1 MSTKLIELIRQV
13 FDKVWVS
20 EKPFKNLFIVSL
32 GVCLVG
38 LELFAFATPPIN
50 RQAIVK
56 HIFAPTLFSVYS
68 KDYGMLYCQLY
79 GIAGVSKSFKND
91 TCEVD
96 KRAVKEM
103 RHFAMQYTRNKIFLE
118 EQYRLGYKSG
128 WCFLQ
133 RGGNLFNAELVR
145 DGYAVVQYFDITESA
160 VLADLE
166 VLESI
171 AKAEK
176 RGLWKEWGKEMECLK
191 KTLQEIAKET
201 LSE

>member
-1 MSTKLIELIRQV
+1 MQNQKLLNKLFLI
-13 FDKVWVS
+13 
-20 EKPFKNLFIVSL
+20 LLGLCLTSL
-32 GVCLVG
+32 N
-38 LELFAFATPPIN
+38 LFAFATPPIS
-50 RQAIVK
+50 RQALMK
-56 HIFAPTLFSVYS
+56 HIFAPTLFSMYS

-79 GIAGVSKSFKND
+79 GVAGVSKSFKND
-91 TCEVD
+91 TCEVSA
-96 KRAVKEM
+96 RAVKEM
-103 RHFAMQYTRNKIFLE
+103 RHFAMQYTRNKVFLE
-118 EQYRLGYKSG
+118 QQYRLGYKSG

-191 KTLQEIAKET
+191 RTLQEIAKET
-201 LSE
+201 LSGDSAE

>member
-1 MSTKLIELIRQV
+1 MQNQKLLNKLFLI
-13 FDKVWVS
+13 
-20 EKPFKNLFIVSL
+20 LLGLCLTSL
-32 GVCLVG
+32 N
-38 LELFAFATPPIN
+38 LFAFATPPIS
-50 RQAIVK
+50 RQALMK
-56 HIFAPTLFSVYS
+56 HIFAPTLFSMYS

-79 GIAGVSKSFKND
+79 GVAGVSKSFKND
-91 TCEVD
+91 TCEVSA
-96 KRAVKEM
+96 RAVKEM
-103 RHFAMQYTRNKIFLE
+103 RHFAMQYTRNKVFLE
-118 EQYRLGYKSG
+118 QQYRLGYKSG

-176 RGLWKEWGKEMECLK
+176 RGLWKEWSKEMECLK
-191 KTLQEIAKET
+191 RTLQEIAKET
-201 LSE
+201 LSGDSAE

>member
-1 MSTKLIELIRQV
+1 MQKIG
-13 FDKVWVS
+13 KV
-20 EKPFKNLFIVSL
+20 KNLL
-32 GVCLVG
+32 RVG
-38 LELFAFATPPIN
+38 LVLGFLSTNLFAFATPPIS
-50 RQAIVK
+50 RQVILK

-79 GIAGVSKSFKND
+79 GVAGVSKSFSSE
-91 TCEVD
+91 TCEVSQ
-96 KRAVKEM
+96 RAVKEM

-118 EQYRLGYKSG
+118 EQYRLGYTKG

-145 DGYAVVQYFDITESA
+145 DGYAVVQYFDIGESA

-176 RGLWKEWGKEMECLK
+176 RGLWKEWEKEMDCLK
-191 KTLQEIAKET
+191 RTLQEIAKET
-201 LSE
+201 LDNLAEQEGEN